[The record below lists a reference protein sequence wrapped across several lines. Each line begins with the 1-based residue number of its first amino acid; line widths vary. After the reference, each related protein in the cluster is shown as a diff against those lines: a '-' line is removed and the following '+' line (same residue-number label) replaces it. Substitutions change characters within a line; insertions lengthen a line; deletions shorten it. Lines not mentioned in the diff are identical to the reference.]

1 MKFAIGTIIMLIGG
15 ITPIITHKTYVD
27 EYFRFNK
34 SKAGLIFAGSF
45 ILIIM
50 GCYLMIHSEI

>member
-1 MKFAIGTIIMLIGG
+1 MKFVIGTIIMLIGG
-15 ITPIITHKTYVD
+15 ITPIMTHKIYID
-27 EYFRFNK
+27 EYFRLNK
-34 SKAGLIFAGSF
+34 SKAGLIFTGSF